1 MTYICPGVVY
11 SLNASWSH
19 HQTTASPAGSATAAG
34 ADDPLG
40 VYLSRD
46 RGLAASGGASVCTVL
61 QNGRARAGPLGG
73 CRRRAKVLD
82 AGCELVGGLG
92 HGCGLA
98 EGGGH
103 CVCQRGMGNGILAG
117 DGGNGILTWMLS
129 VMNGAGTKEGV
140 SRGHVRCLGK
150 EGGQV
155 PHGRGNSLQCVLAG
169 ESKGRRKQGEKRS
182 GRSPSTADI
191 SERNESPPSPM
202 TCFPPFLIP

>member
-19 HQTTASPAGSATAAG
+19 HQTTASPAGSATATG
-34 ADDPLG
+34 ADDSLG

-46 RGLAASGGASVCTVL
+46 RGLAASGGANVCTVL

-103 CVCQRGMGNGILAG
+103 CVCQRGMGNGYSQELG
-117 DGGNGILTWMLS
+117 ERNTHVDVKCNEWRWDKGGCEPWPRAVPGKGR
-129 VMNGAGTKEGV
+129 GAG
-140 SRGHVRCLGK
+140 
-150 EGGQV
+150 V

-202 TCFPPFLIP
+202 TWFPFLIP